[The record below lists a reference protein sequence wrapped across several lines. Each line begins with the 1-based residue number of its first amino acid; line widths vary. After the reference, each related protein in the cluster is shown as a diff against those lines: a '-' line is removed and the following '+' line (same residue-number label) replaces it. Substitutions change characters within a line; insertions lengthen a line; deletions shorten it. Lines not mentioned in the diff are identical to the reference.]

1 MKKIA
6 EQLISKKAY
15 YIVLHIAVIVLAIQ
29 VVVLSSQN
37 KKLKQP
43 RAPSIAEQLQVGDT
57 LVLHRLELVQD
68 GSKLDTTSRRQMIFI
83 FTTTCPFC
91 KEVVATWNHLA
102 ATARSSFSVFAI
114 SLDPKDQTLVYIKE
128 NKISYPVLV
137 TIDPKVFKKMNKT
150 HTVPQTIITGRTGKV
165 QKVWTGKLNEGHLK
179 EVAAVISSSRMSEN

>member
-91 KEVVATWNHLA
+91 KEIVPTWNELSVMA
-102 ATARSSFSVFAI
+102 QSSLSVFAV
-114 SLDPKDQTLVYIKE
+114 SLDSKDLTSEYIKQ
-128 NKISYPVLV
+128 NRVSYPVLV
-137 TIDPKVFKKMNKT
+137 ANDAKTFKKINKT
-150 HTVPQTIITGRTGKV
+150 HVVPQTILVERNGKV
-165 QKVWTGKLNEGHLK
+165 QKVWTGKLSQENLK
-179 EVAAVISSSRMSEN
+179 EVAALISGH